1 MKKLLFP
8 IITVLLSV
16 SSFAQKAEWKEM
28 TDFHTI
34 MSSTFHPAE
43 ENKLQPLK
51 ENASSLVTKA
61 KAWETSAVPAG
72 FNVSVTKPILKKL
85 VKQCKEIEK
94 SVKKNKSDAALKTMI
109 TAAHDTFHEIMEKCR
124 DEKH

>member
-1 MKKLLFP
+1 MKKLFFP

-28 TDFHTI
+28 KDFHTI

-51 ENASSLVTKA
+51 ENASSLTTKA

-72 FNVSVTKPILKKL
+72 FNAGVTKPILKKL

-94 SVKKNKSDAALKTMI
+94 SVQKNKSDAELKTMI

-124 DEKH
+124 EEKH